1 MADYPVEFVSNPYRF
16 GAEMWFFRHKREKC
30 DPALP
35 RPAKL
40 AKTRAMKSQW
50 NDEDAKRA
58 VDAYGAEGVNED
70 IALRVYTTRLIGR
83 DPMLVLHGGG
93 NTSVKTRGVD
103 DLGHEHD
110 VIAVKG
116 SGADMA
122 DMEPWGL
129 PAVKLGPL
137 REMRALDSL
146 SDEAMVNVQR
156 LNLLNASA
164 PNPSVETLLHA
175 FLPHK
180 FVDHTHA
187 AAVLSLVDQPGGDAL
202 ASEVYNGRM
211 GIVPYIAPGFDLAK
225 AAAEVFDEKPDVE
238 GLILHK
244 HGIFTFGDTARDAYE
259 RMIEMVSLAESR
271 LRQGRPVVFQAGRL
285 PPALASAAEIAPV
298 LRGACAIHRPGEEPT
313 RFIAEFRTSPEILG
327 YVNGA
332 ELASYSQRGVVTPDH
347 IIRTK
352 NKPLVVPAPEA
363 GKLDGFAEAVQAAV
377 ETFAAEYDVYFTREN
392 AAAGGTK
399 TKLDPMPRVIL
410 VPGLGLFGLGRSAKD
425 AAIAGDLAEN
435 TVRVV
440 TDAEAI
446 GRYDPLPESD
456 LFALE
461 YWSLEQAK
469 LKGQVVKPLTGQ
481 VAVVTGA
488 GAIGSATAKALA
500 GDGAAVAVFDID
512 GDAAADAARA
522 VKGLGVACD
531 VTKPNDVAGA
541 FAAVCERFGGVDILV
556 SNAGAAWQG
565 RIGDVPD
572 EVLRRSFELN
582 FFAHQTVAREAV
594 RIMLKQGTGGALL
607 FNISKQAV
615 NPGQNFGPYGLPKAA
630 TMLLMRQ
637 YALDYGADGI
647 RSNGVNA
654 DRIRS
659 GLLTGEMIAARS
671 KARGVSETEYMS
683 GNLLHAEVTAE
694 DVAQAFLALA
704 KARKTTGHVETVDG
718 GNIAAA
724 LR

>member
-1 MADYPVEFVSNPYRF
+1 
-16 GAEMWFFRHKREKC
+16 
-30 DPALP
+30 
-35 RPAKL
+35 
-40 AKTRAMKSQW
+40 MKSRW
-50 NDEDAKRA
+50 NDDDAKRA
-58 VDAYGAEGVNED
+58 VEAYGAEGVNED

-83 DPMLVLHGGG
+83 DPLLVLHGGG
-93 NTSVKTRGVD
+93 NTSVKTRAVD
-103 DLGHEHD
+103 DLGQEHD

-122 DMEPWGL
+122 EIEPWGL
-129 PAVKLGPL
+129 PEVKLGPL
-137 REMRALDSL
+137 REMRALAAL
-146 SDEAMVNVQR
+146 SDEAMVNTQR
-156 LNLLNASA
+156 LNLLNAAA

-180 FVDHTHA
+180 FVDHAHA
-187 AAVLSLVDQPGGDAL
+187 AAVLSLVDQPDGTDL
-202 ASEVYNGRM
+202 AREVYNGRM
-211 GIVPYIAPGFDLAK
+211 GFVPYIAPGFDLAK
-225 AAAEVFDEKPDVE
+225 AAADVFDEKPDVE

-244 HGIFTFGDTARDAYE
+244 HGIFTFGDTAQDAYE
-259 RMIEMVSLAESR
+259 RMIEMVSLAEAR
-271 LRQGRPVVFQAGRL
+271 LRQGRPVVFQTAHV
-285 PPALASAAEIAPV
+285 PAEPASAADIAPI
-298 LRGACAIHRPGEEPT
+298 LRGACAIHHPGQDPT
-313 RFIAEFRTSPEILG
+313 RFIAEFRSSPAILD

-332 ELASYSQRGVVTPDH
+332 DLASYSQRGVVTPDH

-352 NKPLVVPAPEA
+352 NKPLVVSARDNGDLA
-363 GKLDGFAEAVQAAV
+363 AFARSVQAAV
-377 ETFAAEYDVYFTREN
+377 ETYVAEYDIYFSREN
-392 AAAGGTK
+392 EAVGGTK

-410 VPGLGLFGLGRSAKD
+410 VPGVGLFGLGRSAKD
-425 AAIAGDLAEN
+425 ATIASDLAEN
-435 TVRVV
+435 TVRVI

-446 GRYDPLPESD
+446 GRYEPLPESD

-469 LKGQVVKPLTGQ
+469 LAKQVVKPLTGQ
-481 VAVVTGA
+481 VAVITGA
-488 GAIGSATAKALA
+488 GAIGSAVAKALA
-500 GDGAAVAVFDID
+500 GDGAAVAILDID
-512 GDAAADAARA
+512 GDAAEEAARA
-522 VKGLGVACD
+522 VKGIGIACD
-531 VTKPNDVAGA
+531 VTNPSDVANA

-572 EVLRRSFELN
+572 DVLRNSFELN

-594 RIMLKQGTGGALL
+594 AVMLKQGTGGALL

-659 GLLTGEMIAARS
+659 GLLTDAMIAERS
-671 KARGVSETEYMS
+671 KARGLTEADYMA
-683 GNLLHAEVTAE
+683 GNLLRAEVMAE

-718 GNIAAA
+718 GNVAAA

>member
-1 MADYPVEFVSNPYRF
+1 
-16 GAEMWFFRHKREKC
+16 
-30 DPALP
+30 
-35 RPAKL
+35 
-40 AKTRAMKSQW
+40 MKSQW
-50 NDEDAKRA
+50 NEDDAKRA
-58 VDAYGAEGVNED
+58 VEAYGAEGVNED

-83 DPMLVLHGGG
+83 DPLLVLHGGG
-93 NTSVKTRGVD
+93 NTSVKTRAVD
-103 DLGHEHD
+103 DLGQEHD

-122 DMEPWGL
+122 EIEPWGL
-129 PAVKLGPL
+129 PEVKLGPL
-137 REMRALDSL
+137 REMRALAAL
-146 SDEAMVNVQR
+146 SDEAMVNTQR
-156 LNLLNASA
+156 LNLLNAAA

-180 FVDHTHA
+180 FVDHAHA
-187 AAVLSLVDQPGGDAL
+187 AAVLSLVDQPDGTAL
-202 ASEVYNGRM
+202 AREVYNGRM
-211 GIVPYIAPGFDLAK
+211 GFVPYIAPGFDLAK
-225 AAAEVFDEKPDVE
+225 AAADVFDEKPDVE

-244 HGIFTFGDTARDAYE
+244 HGIFTFGDTAQDAYE
-259 RMIEMVSLAESR
+259 RMIEMVSLAEAR
-271 LRQGRPVVFQAGRL
+271 LREGRPVVFQTAHVTAE
-285 PPALASAAEIAPV
+285 PASAADIAPI
-298 LRGACAIHRPGEEPT
+298 LRGACAIHHPGQEPS
-313 RFIAEFRTSPEILG
+313 RFIAEFRSNSEILD

-332 ELASYSQRGVVTPDH
+332 DLASYSQRGVVTPDH

-352 NKPLVVPAPEA
+352 NKPLLVPAPDN
-363 GKLDGFAEAVQAAV
+363 GDLTSFAQAVQAAV
-377 ETFAAEYDVYFTREN
+377 ETYVAEYDIYFSREN
-392 AAAGGTK
+392 EAVGGTK

-410 VPGLGLFGLGRSAKD
+410 VPGVGLFGLGRSAKD
-425 AAIAGDLAEN
+425 AAIASDLAEN
-435 TVRVV
+435 TVRVI

-446 GRYDPLPESD
+446 GRYEPLPESD

-469 LKGQVVKPLTGQ
+469 LAKQVVKPLTGQ
-481 VAVVTGA
+481 VAVITGA
-488 GAIGSATAKALA
+488 GAIGSAVAKALA
-500 GDGAAVAVFDID
+500 GDGAAVAILDVD
-512 GDAAADAARA
+512 GDAAEEAARA
-522 VKGLGVACD
+522 VKGIGIACD
-531 VTKPNDVAGA
+531 VTNLSEVANA

-572 EVLRRSFELN
+572 DVLRKSFELN

-594 RIMLKQGTGGALL
+594 SIMLKQGTGGALL

-659 GLLTGEMIAARS
+659 GLLTDAMIADRS
-671 KARGVSETEYMS
+671 KARGLTEADYMA
-683 GNLLHAEVTAE
+683 GNLLRAEVMAE

-718 GNIAAA
+718 GNVAAA

>member
-1 MADYPVEFVSNPYRF
+1 
-16 GAEMWFFRHKREKC
+16 
-30 DPALP
+30 
-35 RPAKL
+35 
-40 AKTRAMKSQW
+40 MKSQW
-50 NDEDAKRA
+50 NDSAARETVEAYAAKGVSED
-58 VDAYGAEGVNED
+58 V
-70 IALRVYTTRLIGR
+70 ALRVYTTRLIGR
-83 DPMLVLHGGG
+83 DPLLVLHGGG
-93 NTSVKTRGVD
+93 NTSVKTRARD
-103 DLGHEHD
+103 DLGAEHA
-110 VIAVKG
+110 VICVKG

-122 DMEPWGL
+122 DIEPWGL

-137 REMRALDSL
+137 RALRALEVL

-156 LNLLNASA
+156 LNLLDASA

-187 AAVLSLVDQPGGDAL
+187 AAVLSLVDQPDGEAL
-202 ASEVYNGRM
+202 AAEVYDGRM
-211 GIVPYIAPGFDLAK
+211 GFVPYIAPGFGLAK
-225 AAAEVFDEKPDVE
+225 AAADAFEQKPDVE

-244 HGIFTFGDTARDAYE
+244 HGIFTFGESAREAYE

-271 LRQGRPVVFQAGRL
+271 LRQGRPIVF
-285 PPALASAAEIAPV
+285 PARKIEGAVAAAAEIAPIV
-298 LRGACAIHRPGEEPT
+298 RGACAIKRDNAEPV
-313 RFIAEFRTSPEILG
+313 RFIAEFRTGPEILA

-332 ELASYSQRGVVTPDH
+332 ELGSYSQRGVVTPDH

-352 NKPLVVPAPEA
+352 NKPFVVPPPEA
-363 GKLDGFAEAVQAAV
+363 GRLDEFADAVRAGVAK
-377 ETFAAEYDVYFTREN
+377 FIAEYDAYFAREN
-392 AAAGGTK
+392 AQVGGIK
-399 TKLDPMPRVIL
+399 SKLDPMPRVVL
-410 VPGLGLFGLGRSAKD
+410 VPSVGLFGLGRSAKD
-425 AAIAGDLAEN
+425 AAMAADLAEN

-446 GRYDPLPESD
+446 GRYEPLPESV

-469 LKGQVVKPLTGQ
+469 LKGAVVKPLTGQ
-481 VAVVTGA
+481 IAIVTGA
-488 GAIGSATAKALA
+488 GAIGAATAKALA
-500 GDGAAVAVFDID
+500 ADGAAVAVLDLD
-512 GDAAADAARA
+512 GEAAKRAAKE
-522 VKGLGVACD
+522 VKGLGLQCD
-531 VTKPNDVAGA
+531 VTKPEQVSAA

-565 RIGDVPD
+565 RIGDVSD
-572 EVLRRSFELN
+572 EILRKSFDLN
-582 FFAHQTVAREAV
+582 FFAHQTAAREAV
-594 RIMLKQGTGGALL
+594 RIMLKQGTGGVLL

-654 DRIRS
+654 DRVRS
-659 GLLTGEMIAARS
+659 GLLTDAMIAARA
-671 KARGVSETEYMS
+671 KARGVSEADYMS
-683 GNLLHAEVTAE
+683 GNLLQAEVLAE
-694 DVAQAFLALA
+694 DVAQAFVTLA
-704 KARKTTGHVETVDG
+704 KARKTTGHIETVDG